1 MKLKYLFLISIIM
14 TVCLGC
20 STKKN
25 TPASRAY
32 NELTTRYNVYYN
44 AHESFK
50 KGLAEME
57 KSYADDYSRFLEP
70 HPAFGLSDGET
81 PANVPGFDVT
91 IEKCEK
97 AIQLHSIRAFPRS
110 GKYSSRKAREQ
121 AKIEEYNPF
130 MHRVW
135 LLMGEAQFYKTDFL
149 SAVSTFNYITKHFRN
164 LPDAVF
170 QARLWMVRSYLA
182 MGWVFDA
189 ENVLNLVQGMKVPNQ
204 LTQLYNTVYAELL
217 IEKGQYADA
226 LPYLDKAERGL
237 KSKVQKYRLAF
248 LKGQIYTHLG
258 NYYKANEAYSKV
270 IHKNPPYPV
279 AFNARIKQTEI
290 LSNTNTE
297 KTLKMIR
304 RMIRDPK
311 NKEYLDQLYY
321 AMGNVY
327 MVRKDSVKAF
337 KAYADAVEK
346 SERNGIDKALVALK
360 LADLYYDKRKYNEA
374 QPYYATASSLL
385 PKDHPDYQRVGERTE
400 ILSDFV
406 VHFNEVHLQDS
417 LQLLA
422 AMPEEERTKAIERVI
437 AEVIR
442 KEKEE
447 ADAVLKE
454 DYEARREE
462 YTDEANSNNNVV
474 APPIVGDDKS
484 WYFYNKQLI
493 EQGKSQFKRLWGN
506 RKLEDDW
513 RRRNKSNFIFDS
525 GNQSGEDLLADEN
538 VEKDTSGENVS
549 DSIQVENSDNPKEIA
564 YYLARIPFSEAA
576 KSESDKLIQEG
587 LFQMG
592 TIYKNR
598 LEDYP
603 MAIHTF
609 EELLRR
615 FPNYADRLK
624 VLYEQY
630 LIYMRDGDQNMA
642 QVYRTLIMNEFP
654 ETDIAKVVSD
664 PNYIENYLKGLEEE
678 EKLYQATYK
687 AYTEGNMELVHRNYT
702 IASAKYPM
710 SQLMPKF
717 TFLNALSYLSAG
729 NQAAFKEE
737 MRQMVDKYPGEEL
750 AQIAGGMLKGI
761 SEGKALNSGGRVS
774 AGNLWDRP
782 LFADS
787 TQTEISGADTLQFI
801 VDPISS
807 HRLVFMFE
815 SNEENKNELIYDL
828 ARFNFKNFIVREYD
842 IEASSSSGLDIVTVR
857 SFPTFEELQ
866 FYEGLMRRDFGF
878 MTNLPPGVKI
888 IPVSDANYEI
898 LMKGKS
904 LKEYELFY
912 EENFIRKPKEPQP
925 VKP

>member
-1 MKLKYLFLISIIM
+1 MISVILIF
-14 TVCLGC
+14 CQGC

-57 KSYADDYSRFLEP
+57 RSYTDDYSRMLEP
-70 HPAFGLSDGET
+70 HPSYGLSDGET

-135 LLMGEAQFYKTDFL
+135 QLMGEAQFYKTDFL
-149 SAVSTFNYITKHFRN
+149 AAVSTFNYITKHFRN

-170 QARLWMVRSYLA
+170 QARLWMIRSYLA

-189 ENVLNLVQGMKVPNQ
+189 ENVLGLIKGVKVPNQ

-217 IEKGQYADA
+217 IEKGEYTDA
-226 LPYLDKAERGL
+226 LPYLDKAGKGL
-237 KSKVQKYRLAF
+237 KSKVQKYRLEF
-248 LKGQIYTHLG
+248 LKGQIYAHSG
-258 NYYKANEAYSKV
+258 NFYKANEAYKKV
-270 IHKNPPYPV
+270 INKNPPYPV

-290 LSNTNTE
+290 LSGTNTE
-297 KTLKMIR
+297 KTLRMIR

-327 MVRKDSVKAF
+327 MVQKDSARAF
-337 KAYADAVEK
+337 RAYADAVEK
-346 SERNGIDKALVALK
+346 SERNGIDKAVVALK
-360 LADLYYDKRKYNEA
+360 LADLYYGKRKYNEA

-385 PKDHPDYQRVGERTE
+385 PKEHPEYQRVADRTD

-422 AMPEEERTKAIERVI
+422 TMPEAERNKAIERVI

-447 ADAVLKE
+447 ADAALKE
-454 DYEARREE
+454 DYEARKDE
-462 YTDEANSNNNVV
+462 YTDDTNNNVV

-525 GNQSGEDLLADEN
+525 ANQSDDNLVAEEVSEN
-538 VEKDTSGENVS
+538 DTPEENLS
-549 DSIQVENSDNPKEIA
+549 DSTLTATSDNPKEIA
-564 YYLARIPFSEAA
+564 YYLAQIPFSEESKA
-576 KSESDKLIQEG
+576 ESDKLIQEG

-603 MAIHTF
+603 LAIQTF

-630 LIYMRDGDQNMA
+630 LIYMRDENQPMA
-642 QVYRTLIMNEFP
+642 EVYRALILKEFP
-654 ETDIAKVVSD
+654 DTDIARIAGD
-664 PNYIENYLKGLEEE
+664 PDYIANYLKGLEEE

-687 AYTEGNMELVHRNYT
+687 AYTDGNMDLVHRNYT
-702 IASAKYPM
+702 IATSKYPM
-710 SQLMPKF
+710 SGLMPKF
-717 TFLNALSYLSAG
+717 KFLNALSYLSAG
-729 NQAAFKEE
+729 NQSAFKEE
-737 MRQMVDKYPGEEL
+737 MRQMVDKYPDEEL

-761 SEGKALNSGGRVS
+761 SEGKALNSGGRVNT
-774 AGNLWDRP
+774 GNLWERP

-787 TQTEISGADTLQFI
+787 TQTEISGADSLQFI
-801 VDPISS
+801 VDPIAP
-807 HRLVFMFE
+807 HRFVFMFE

-842 IEASSSSGLDIVTVR
+842 IEASTVSGADIVTVR
-857 SFPTFEELQ
+857 TFPTLEELQ
-866 FYEGLMRRDFGF
+866 FYESLMRKDFGF
-878 MTNLPPGVKI
+878 MTNLPPGIKI
-888 IPVSDANYEI
+888 IPISDANYEI

-904 LKEYELFY
+904 LQEYELFY
-912 EENFIRKPKEPQP
+912 NENLVKKPKEPQIAP
-925 VKP
+925 